1 MDIFKTVKANVTTR
15 QAAEYYSLQ
24 VKRNGMTC
32 CPFHPDKHPSMKL
45 DERYYCFGCHVTG
58 DVIDF
63 VAKLHGIGKLDAAR
77 RLAEDFHLEYDK
89 PAPHSRGKPP
99 PTPEQRRERL
109 MQKTRRAFM
118 VWRDNAISTLYAY
131 DRFLE
136 EQKERYTPAT
146 RDAEWCKP
154 FIAALREKD
163 TVALY
168 LHILQEE
175 PLEEQNSFY
184 MGGAP
189 RFAESS
195 RRQSLSDQLCQGQ
208 SCLQA
213 KERIAEFEKQMEQ
226 YRQADDGRTGA
237 GARAG

>member
-1 MDIFKTVKANVTTR
+1 MDIFKTVKANITAR
-15 QAAEYYSLQ
+15 QAAEHYGLQ
-24 VKRNGMTC
+24 VRVNGMAC

-45 DERYYCFGCHVTG
+45 DERYYCFGCHATG

-63 VAKLHGIGKLDAAR
+63 VANLHGIGKLDAAR
-77 RLAEDFHLEYDK
+77 RLAEDFHLEYGK

-99 PTPEQRRERL
+99 PTPEQRREWL
-109 MQKTRRAFM
+109 MQKTRHAFM
-118 VWRDNAISTLYAY
+118 VWRDNAISMLYAY

-136 EQKERYTPAT
+136 EQKERYAPVT

-175 PLEEQNSFY
+175 PLENQVSLFN
-184 MGGAP
+184 
-189 RFAESS
+189 
-195 RRQSLSDQLCQGQ
+195 QS
-208 SCLQA
+208 
-213 KERIAEFEKQMEQ
+213 KERIEEFGKQMEQ
-226 YRQADDGRTGA
+226 HRRADDGRAGA

>member
-1 MDIFKTVKANVTTR
+1 MDIFKTVKANITAR
-15 QAAEYYSLQ
+15 QAAEHYGLQ
-24 VKRNGMTC
+24 VRVNGMAC

-45 DERYYCFGCHVTG
+45 DERYYCFGCHATG

-63 VAKLHGIGKLDAAR
+63 VANLHGIGKLDAAR
-77 RLAEDFHLEYDK
+77 RLAEDFHLEYGK

-99 PTPEQRRERL
+99 PTPEQRREWL
-109 MQKTRRAFM
+109 MQKTRHAFM

-131 DRFLE
+131 GRFLE
-136 EQKERYTPAT
+136 EQKESYAPVT

-168 LHILQEE
+168 LYILQEE
-175 PLEEQNSFY
+175 PLEEQISFY
-184 MGGAP
+184 K
-189 RFAESS
+189 
-195 RRQSLSDQLCQGQ
+195 
-208 SCLQA
+208 QA
-213 KERIAEFEKQMEQ
+213 KERIAEFGKQMEQ
-226 YRQADDGRTGA
+226 YRRSDDGRTGA

>member
-1 MDIFKTVKANVTTR
+1 MDIFKTVKANITAR
-15 QAAEYYSLQ
+15 QAAEHYGLQ
-24 VKRNGMTC
+24 VRVNGMAC

-45 DERYYCFGCHVTG
+45 DERYYCFGCRGGAPRFAESSRRQSRSDQLCQGQSCLSTG

-63 VAKLHGIGKLDAAR
+63 VANLHGIGKLDAAR
-77 RLAEDFHLEYDK
+77 RLAEDFHLEYGK

-99 PTPEQRRERL
+99 PTPEQRREWL
-109 MQKTRRAFM
+109 MQKTRHAFM

-131 DRFLE
+131 GRFLE
-136 EQKERYTPAT
+136 EQKESYAPVT
-146 RDAEWCKP
+146 RDAEWCKL

-175 PLEEQNSFY
+175 PLENQVSLFN
-184 MGGAP
+184 
-189 RFAESS
+189 
-195 RRQSLSDQLCQGQ
+195 QS
-208 SCLQA
+208 
-213 KERIAEFEKQMEQ
+213 KERIEEFGKQMEQ
-226 YRQADDGRTGA
+226 HRRTDDGRAGA

>member
-1 MDIFKTVKANVTTR
+1 MDIFKTVKANITAR
-15 QAAEYYSLQ
+15 QAAEHYGLQ
-24 VKRNGMTC
+24 VRVNGMAC

-45 DERYYCFGCHVTG
+45 DERYYCFGCHATG

-63 VAKLHGIGKLDAAR
+63 VANLHGIGKLDAAR
-77 RLAEDFHLEYDK
+77 RLAEDFHLEYGK

-99 PTPEQRRERL
+99 PTPEQRREWL
-109 MQKTRRAFM
+109 MQKTRHAFM

-131 DRFLE
+131 GRFLE
-136 EQKERYTPAT
+136 EQKESYAPVT

-175 PLEEQNSFY
+175 PLENQVSLFN
-184 MGGAP
+184 
-189 RFAESS
+189 
-195 RRQSLSDQLCQGQ
+195 QS
-208 SCLQA
+208 
-213 KERIAEFEKQMEQ
+213 KERIEEFGKQMEQ
-226 YRQADDGRTGA
+226 HRRADDGRAGA

>member
-1 MDIFKTVKANVTTR
+1 MDIFKTVKANITAR
-15 QAAEYYSLQ
+15 QAAEHYGLQ
-24 VKRNGMTC
+24 VRVNGMAC

-45 DERYYCFGCHVTG
+45 DERYYCFGCHATG

-63 VAKLHGIGKLDAAR
+63 VANLHGIGKLDAVR
-77 RLAEDFHLEYDK
+77 RLAEDFHLGYGK

-99 PTPEQRRERL
+99 PTPEQRREWL
-109 MQKTRRAFM
+109 MQKTRHAFM

-131 DRFLE
+131 GRFLE
-136 EQKERYTPAT
+136 EQKESYAPVT

-175 PLEEQNSFY
+175 PLENQVSLFN
-184 MGGAP
+184 
-189 RFAESS
+189 
-195 RRQSLSDQLCQGQ
+195 QS
-208 SCLQA
+208 
-213 KERIAEFEKQMEQ
+213 KERIEEFGKQMEQ
-226 YRQADDGRTGA
+226 HRRADDGRAGA

>member
-15 QAAEYYSLQ
+15 QAAEYYGLQ

-175 PLEEQNSFY
+175 PLEEQISFY
-184 MGGAP
+184 K
-189 RFAESS
+189 
-195 RRQSLSDQLCQGQ
+195 
-208 SCLQA
+208 QA
-213 KERIAEFEKQMEQ
+213 KERIAGFGKQMEQ
-226 YRQADDGRTGA
+226 NRRADDGRTGA